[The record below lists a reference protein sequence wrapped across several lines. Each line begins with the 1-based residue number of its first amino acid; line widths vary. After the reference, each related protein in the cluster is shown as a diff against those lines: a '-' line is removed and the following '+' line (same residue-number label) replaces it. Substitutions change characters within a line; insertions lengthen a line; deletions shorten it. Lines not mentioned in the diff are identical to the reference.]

1 MTVYDPAEYAL
12 AGPDDFLRLDGCC
25 ADLLRD
31 FFSWLQREEGGS
43 LGLERA
49 SALAH
54 AADRYLRDFVVD
66 ILETGPA
73 DGDPALPRQY
83 LANWYIIHTLAPTHE
98 EMEQIREA
106 LTRVYRFLAVRSL
119 LAQGAAAAATRSLA
133 DPVYFRARLEEFW
146 NLTPD
151 AIPAWRAVDDYR
163 RRSAG

>member
-1 MTVYDPAEYAL
+1 MAVYDPAEFAL

-31 FFSWLQREEGGS
+31 FFDWLQGEEGV
-43 LGLERA
+43 GLRAEEA

-106 LTRVYRFLAVRSL
+106 LTRVYRFLAVRGL
-119 LAQGAAAAATRSLA
+119 LAQDAAAAAARNLA
-133 DPVYFRARLEEFW
+133 DPGYFRNRLEEFW
-146 NLTPD
+146 DLAPE